1 MATKKS
7 AKRKR
12 SPAKKRP
19 TTKAKASKTATRAT
33 RRQPETLRLRGC
45 FPGLTVSDLQ
55 RSIRWYR
62 DVLGMS
68 EGQKWETNGQV
79 MGIEMLTGTISFYLA
94 QDDFAKGR
102 DRQMGT
108 GVRLWT
114 RTAQDIDV
122 LATRVK
128 TKGGTLSHDV
138 KDVGWGPRG
147 FAIDDPDGYH
157 LTIFQEA

>member
-1 MATKKS
+1 MATKKT

-12 SPAKKRP
+12 SPAKKRAAP
-19 TTKAKASKTATRAT
+19 KPRSAKRAT
-33 RRQPETLRLRGC
+33 RRQPETLRLRGV
-45 FPGLTVSDLQ
+45 FPGVTVSDVQ

-62 DVLGMS
+62 DVLGLT
-68 EGQKWETNGQV
+68 EGQKWENNGQL
-79 MGIEMLTGTISFYLA
+79 MGIEMLAGTISFYLT

-102 DRQMGT
+102 DRVLGA
-108 GVRLWT
+108 GVRLWA
-114 RTAQDIDV
+114 RTAQDIDM

-128 TKGGTLSHDV
+128 TKGGTLTQEV
-138 KDVGWGPRG
+138 QDVGWGPRG

>member
-1 MATKKS
+1 MATKKT

-12 SPAKKRP
+12 SKPKKRAA
-19 TTKAKASKTATRAT
+19 AKPRSAKRAT
-33 RRQPETLRLRGC
+33 RRQPETLRLRAV
-45 FPGLTVSDLQ
+45 FPGVTVSDLQ

-62 DVLGMS
+62 DVLGLA
-68 EGQKWETNGQV
+68 EGQKYENSGQV
-79 MGIEMLTGTISFYLA
+79 IGIEMVAGTISFYLT
-94 QDDFAKGR
+94 QDDFGKGR
-102 DRQMGT
+102 DRVLGA
-108 GVRLWT
+108 GVRLWA
-114 RTAQDIDV
+114 RTAQDIDM

-157 LTIFQEA
+157 LTIFQES

>member
-1 MATKKS
+1 MATKKT

-12 SPAKKRP
+12 APAKKRP
-19 TTKAKASKTATRAT
+19 AAKARAPKRAT
-33 RRQPETLRLRGC
+33 RRQPETLRLRGV
-45 FPGLTVSDLQ
+45 FPGVTVADLQ

-62 DVLGMS
+62 DVLGLT
-68 EGQKWETNGQV
+68 EGQKWESNGQLN
-79 MGIEMLTGTISFYLA
+79 GIEMLAGTISFYLT

-102 DRQMGT
+102 DRLKGA
-108 GVRLWT
+108 GVRLWA
-114 RTAQDIDV
+114 RTAQDIDM

-128 TKGGTLSHDV
+128 TKGGTLAHDV
-138 KDVGWGPRG
+138 QDVGWGPRG